1 VFWGIDGSDSVAA
14 ALAPTCL
21 DGIEQLLQF
30 HLQRTVHVVVYATNA
45 DARAALDRDVAPTML
60 LAPYHAKGESLL
72 AVQAPSVDDM
82 NGDERRMRRHICH
95 ELAHTFAAERTG
107 SLKRLGDGNCGMRI
121 ASWVDEGFA
130 VVLASR
136 VADQPDVIEAVLRNA
151 DSPSQPNSRQGE
163 PGTTELSE
171 DEIAAAFDD
180 FSSPDRRAAFALATV
195 RVWQAVD
202 RHGYRFVFDHLDDVH
217 AWHR

>member
-1 VFWGIDGSDSVAA
+1 VFWGRDGSESVAA
-14 ALAPTCL
+14 TLAPGCL

-30 HLQRTVHVVVYATNA
+30 RLERTVHVVVYGTNA

-60 LAPYHAKGESLL
+60 LAPYHANDESLL
-72 AVQAPSVDDM
+72 ALQAPSVDER

-107 SLKRLGDGNCGMRI
+107 SLKRLGDGNRDMRI
-121 ASWVDEGFA
+121 ESWVDEGFA

-136 VADQPDVIEAVLRNA
+136 VADQPDVIEAALRNA
-151 DSPSQPNSRQGE
+151 AIAN
-163 PGTTELSE
+163 LSS
-171 DEIAAAFDD
+171 DEITAALDD
-180 FSSPDRRAAFALATV
+180 LSSPNRRAAFALATV
-195 RVWQAVD
+195 RVWRAID
-202 RHGYRFVFDHLDDVH
+202 LHGFRYVFDHLDNEH